1 MDIDKETVTLL
12 YETAAKFESDM
23 ARLNQT
29 GERIAKRTILIV
41 KSVLG
46 LVAVVAVVI
55 FFLIAGLSE
64 SIKVAIDNMVDMYQ
78 RFGLMSQDMASMT
91 ASVTRITGNV
101 GGMPV
106 IADRMRT
113 MDSNVLRMR
122 DSVHGMTGN
131 MVQMDAN
138 MALLDLGVQE
148 MTRRFGH
155 LNFTVGTMTSNVSQM
170 ARPARV
176 IPGAR

>member
-23 ARLNQT
+23 ARFSQR
-29 GERIAKRTILIV
+29 GEKIAKRTMVIV

-46 LVAVVAVVI
+46 LVGVSAVVI
-55 FFLIAGLSE
+55 FLLIGGLSE
-64 SIKVAIDNMVDMYQ
+64 SIKVAISNMVDMYQ

-91 ASVTRITGNV
+91 ASVTHITENV

-106 IADRMRT
+106 ISDRMRT
-113 MDSNVLRMR
+113 MNSNVLGMR

-131 MVQMDAN
+131 IVRMDADV
-138 MALLDLGVQE
+138 AVLDFGVQE

-155 LNFTVGTMTSNVSQM
+155 LNFTVGTMTSNVNQM
-170 ARPARV
+170 ARPARAM
-176 IPGAR
+176 PGAR